1 MQSCRRMEFELLLF
15 IFSAARN
22 GILAM
27 ENLCNVPI
35 RVIETRSSFFSPL
48 YSIEILLLFETVPTK
63 MDEINLRVIRYISLS
78 KCAS

>member
-22 GILAM
+22 GILVM

-35 RVIETRSSFFSPL
+35 RMIEIFFFPFFFSIPL
-48 YSIEILLLFETVPTK
+48 KYYYYLKSCQ
-63 MDEINLRVIRYISLS
+63 LR
-78 KCAS
+78 

>member
-35 RVIETRSSFFSPL
+35 RVIETRFSSFF
-48 YSIEILLLFETVPTK
+48 FF
-63 MDEINLRVIRYISLS
+63 SLS
-78 KCAS
+78 PIPLRYYYYLKPCQPRWMR

>member
-22 GILAM
+22 GILVM

-35 RVIETRSSFFSPL
+35 R
-48 YSIEILLLFETVPTK
+48 Y
-63 MDEINLRVIRYISLS
+63 D
-78 KCAS
+78 

>member
-22 GILAM
+22 GILVM

-35 RVIETRSSFFSPL
+35 RM
-48 YSIEILLLFETVPTK
+48 IEIFFFPFFFFPIPLKYYYYLK
-63 MDEINLRVIRYISLS
+63 SCQLR
-78 KCAS
+78 